1 MDASTLRT
9 GRWIVGGVVFVVA
22 ATILFEAAGQSSP
35 RPVGLGPQLGSR
47 VAVAGVRPNTYRSVP
62 TDDRDVTTA
71 LNFALADQKKK
82 NRSDG
87 AIRLRSLLSAEHQA
101 SKGDNYRLCL
111 SLDRR
116 GRADTA
122 RAVVHRN
129 QKQQWSV
136 ALWAWGACGKS

>member
-1 MDASTLRT
+1 MNASTLRT
-9 GRWIVGGVVFVVA
+9 GRWIVGGAAFLVA

-35 RPVGLGPQLGSR
+35 RPVS
-47 VAVAGVRPNTYRSVP
+47 VRPNVYRPVSIE
-62 TDDRDVTTA
+62 DREVRTA

-87 AIRLRSLLSAEHQA
+87 AVALRSVISAERQA
-101 SKGDNYRLCL
+101 SKGDNFRLCL

-116 GRADTA
+116 GRPDTV
-122 RAVVHRN
+122 RTVVHRN

-136 ALWAWGACGKS
+136 ALWAWGACGK